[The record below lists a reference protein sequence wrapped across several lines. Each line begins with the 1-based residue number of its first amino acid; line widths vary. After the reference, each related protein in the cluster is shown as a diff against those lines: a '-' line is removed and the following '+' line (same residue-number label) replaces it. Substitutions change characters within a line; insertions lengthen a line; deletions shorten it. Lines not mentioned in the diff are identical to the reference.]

1 MGSCVRFCTDLLC
14 LRGLPSFIGGD
25 SGVHVLD
32 HSLGYTAYALRVD
45 NLAGIKRGT
54 GSKNVISIRTDAS
67 YGSGHWYE
75 GGGLRW
81 DVNLVRYNTTHIVRH
96 GAFVTPQVQ
105 TPAQTGIPALLEIVT
120 EPTDGAP
127 PRTVRSLDG
136 LSAVFE
142 GAGLGSCTARADASQ
157 AGTGDVVPLRCTLKP
172 TAPLS
177 LWSVRT
183 PTLYTITI
191 TLFDGAD
198 AVDTQT
204 LTTGFRNAQF
214 SSATGVSLN
223 GEGFK
228 YRGFS
233 HHDSFAGVGT
243 AMPPRFDLF
252 RAQASR
258 AVGSNV
264 WRMSHNPYHPPLY
277 DILDAIGTALSG
289 SISTV
294 LTVLHS
300 ICVGIHNRR
309 ALPSPVCA

>member
-1 MGSCVRFCTDLLC
+1 MRLSQLVSIGLG
-14 LRGLPSFIGGD
+14 RGA
-25 SGVHVLD
+25 SGVHAMD
-32 HSLGYTAYALRVD
+32 HSLGYTAYALRLD
-45 NLAGIKRGT
+45 SLAGIKRGT
-54 GSKNVISIRTDAS
+54 GSRNVISIRTDAS

-81 DVNLVRYNTTHIVRH
+81 DVNLVRYNATHIVRH
-96 GAFVTPQVQ
+96 GAFVTPQVASAS
-105 TPAQTGIPALLEIVT
+105 PVAGIPALLEVMT
-120 EPTDGAP
+120 ESLHGAGGAP
-127 PRTVRSLDG
+127 PRVMRSIDG
-136 LSAVFE
+136 LSAVFS
-142 GAGLGSCTARADASQ
+142 GAGVGSCTAKADRPRAV
-157 AGTGDVVPLRCTLKP
+157 TGDVVVLRCTLKP
-172 TAPLS
+172 TVPLS

-183 PTLYTITI
+183 PTLYTINV
-191 TLFDGAD
+191 TLYDGAE

-214 SSATGVSLN
+214 SGATGVSLN

-264 WRMSHNPYHPPLY
+264 WRMSHNPYHPPL
-277 DILDAIGTALSG
+277 
-289 SISTV
+289 
-294 LTVLHS
+294 
-300 ICVGIHNRR
+300 
-309 ALPSPVCA
+309 